1 VRASFV
7 LGQTIAEA
15 DRQAAG
21 QMISLAAQTKR
32 LPNNK
37 CSLSFFRSCG
47 GEIFGE

>member
-21 QMISLAAQTKR
+21 QMISLAAQNQEITKQQV
-32 LPNNK
+32 LAFL
-37 CSLSFFRSCG
+37 LSELRR
-47 GEIFGE
+47 